1 MRRDEVIKMLRQLEA
16 ARLWVRK
23 LDGALD
29 CLDEEQ
35 RDILEAMF
43 LRPRPGAADFL
54 CEKLD
59 IERSSV
65 YRRRDKALRC
75 LANLLQGWGT
85 EAG

>member
-1 MRRDEVIKMLRQLEA
+1 MRRDEVIRMLRQVEP
-16 ARLWVRK
+16 ARLFLGK
-23 LDGALD
+23 MEDALG

-35 RDILEAMF
+35 RDILEVMF
-43 LRPRPGAADFL
+43 LRPKAGAADFL

-85 EAG
+85 DAG